1 MLEQLSPSR
10 ALGELAWGDT
20 GWIGN
25 TRGCFERQL
34 TCGVCGQNNLKIN
47 NLRRGRSPSGC
58 NHFPETCP
66 ANGSM
71 SLAGRP
77 FLLKSICCR
86 NPATVR
92 LEERDK
98 TLNGIYSR
106 TGATNSIALKPLQR
120 EIYAVLIWI
129 RIFS

>member
-1 MLEQLSPSR
+1 MLTQLSPSR

-47 NLRRGRSPSGC
+47 NWRRGRSPSGC

-71 SLAGRP
+71 SLAWP
-77 FLLKSICCR
+77 AFSSKNLLPLTGDRAPGVAGSY
-86 NPATVR
+86 A
-92 LEERDK
+92 ERH
-98 TLNGIYSR
+98 
-106 TGATNSIALKPLQR
+106 LQPNR
-120 EIYAVLIWI
+120 C
-129 RIFS
+129 

>member
-1 MLEQLSPSR
+1 MARHGSPWSGQGAGCRSAWTGLDDRCEMLEQLSPSH
-10 ALGELAWGDT
+10 APGELAWGDT

-71 SLAGRP
+71 SLAWPAFSSKIFVSVDWRP
-77 FLLKSICCR
+77 C
-86 NPATVR
+86 A
-92 LEERDK
+92 
-98 TLNGIYSR
+98 
-106 TGATNSIALKPLQR
+106 
-120 EIYAVLIWI
+120 
-129 RIFS
+129 